1 MCLEATFPPSNAV
14 KLECRIESSVTQT
27 VLTVFFVFPSCRV
40 QLLLKPSNNKSVL
53 PLKEAENIIKPGN
66 NEQVLHRALG
76 SCVTLYD
83 PPPVH
88 HLFFFFTSLHNG
100 VCEGGDDITPRPNVN
115 LYILYFI
122 TFILMYSQLKSNDK
136 KSCNPKN
143 MLKIL
148 TPIKL

>member
-1 MCLEATFPPSNAV
+1 MSRC
-14 KLECRIESSVTQT
+14 CT
-27 VLTVFFVFPSCRV
+27 VHSAHM
-40 QLLLKPSNNKSVL
+40 LLCM
-53 PLKEAENIIKPGN
+53 I
-66 NEQVLHRALG
+66 LHRF
-76 SCVTLYD
+76 TI
-83 PPPVH
+83 
-88 HLFFFFTSLHNG
+88 FFFFTSLHNG

-136 KSCNPKN
+136 NSYNPKN